1 MNPVLLAIIG
11 IPALAVF
18 LLIKVGGKIGALNT
32 ISLIFLTA
40 IVGIYFAKIEGV
52 KTLKSGIIN
61 IYQNQL
67 PIYEIASGAS
77 IAVAA
82 ILLIIPGFVTDVSGF
97 LLLVPLTRKF
107 LFNNFFKKKSNPNKE
122 KNEVLD
128 GEIIEDKNKEN
139 EL

>member
-1 MNPVLLAIIG
+1 MWCISDVRWK
-11 IPALAVF
+11 
-18 LLIKVGGKIGALNT
+18 KV
-32 ISLIFLTA
+32 
-40 IVGIYFAKIEGV
+40 
-52 KTLKSGIIN
+52 N

-82 ILLIIPGFVTDVSGF
+82 ILLIIPGFVTDVFGF

-107 LFNNFFKKKSNPNKE
+107 LFKNFFKKKNDPNEE

-128 GEIIEDKNKEN
+128 GEIIEEKNKRD